1 MKKVNRM
8 TVTKEMTLTRIFDAP
23 VAEVW
28 KYWIEPEKVKKW
40 WGPKGFTSPVAN
52 MDVRDGGSSFVCMRP
67 PAEYGGQDMCNTWA
81 YKKIVPEKEIEFVM
95 AFADKDGTKIDPA
108 TLGLPAGMPREVR
121 HVITFRAIG
130 GKTEVTVKELG
141 YTTEE
146 VVEIS
151 RVGLDQCL
159 DKMNASLRK

>member
-1 MKKVNRM
+1 MKKDHQTN
-8 TVTKEMTLTRIFDAP
+8 VTREMTLTRVFDAP
-23 VAEVW
+23 VSEVW

-40 WGPKGFTSPVAN
+40 WGPKGFTSRVAD
-52 MDVRDGGSSFVCMRP
+52 MDFREGRMSFVCISPR
-67 PAEYGGQDMCNTWA
+67 GQDMCNTWA

-95 AFADKDGTKIDPA
+95 AFADKDGKHLDPT

-130 GKTEVTVKELG
+130 GKTEVTVKKFG

-151 RVGLDQCL
+151 RVGLDQCP
-159 DKMNASLRK
+159 DKMNASSRK